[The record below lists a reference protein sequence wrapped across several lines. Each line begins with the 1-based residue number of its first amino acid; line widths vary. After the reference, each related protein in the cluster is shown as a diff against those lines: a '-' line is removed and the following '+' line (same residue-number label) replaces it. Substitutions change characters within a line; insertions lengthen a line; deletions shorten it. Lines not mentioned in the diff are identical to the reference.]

1 MGRGNNR
8 FFGYSEDC
16 GDGVSWSFVEENEEV
31 VMKGAI
37 KEGVCIYKLLWG
49 NVRGLNDEMEI
60 VRLDRLE

>member
-1 MGRGNNR
+1 MGGGNNR

-49 NVRGLNDEMEI
+49 NVRDL
-60 VRLDRLE
+60 